1 LRESDLGNPDT
12 TQNGT
17 GMIQDI
23 FQPSAEE
30 LARPE
35 CIAKSLSLQYQKMKR
50 VGNGSFTMPAG
61 TTATVL
67 CFDGIWRFDFEDGSS
82 LYCTF
87 GVIDGREAFD
97 AMTWTA
103 PDEEK

>member
-1 LRESDLGNPDT
+1 
-12 TQNGT
+12 
-17 GMIQDI
+17 MIQDI

-50 VGNGSFTMPAG
+50 DGNGSFTMPTG

-87 GVIDGREAFD
+87 GVINGREAFH
-97 AMTWTA
+97 AMTWAA
-103 PDEEK
+103 PGEEK